1 MAITRLIENYI
12 SLNTWNVYD
21 NAVKTL
27 ESFRCEMSLEQKWPV
42 PLSDLINFI
51 AFLSKNDA
59 SARTFFDDSI

>member
-1 MAITRLIENYI
+1 MLSESSIGVLECFEGEYRRLIDNSI

-42 PLSDLINFI
+42 PLSDLINCI
-51 AFLSKNDA
+51 AFL
-59 SARTFFDDSI
+59 